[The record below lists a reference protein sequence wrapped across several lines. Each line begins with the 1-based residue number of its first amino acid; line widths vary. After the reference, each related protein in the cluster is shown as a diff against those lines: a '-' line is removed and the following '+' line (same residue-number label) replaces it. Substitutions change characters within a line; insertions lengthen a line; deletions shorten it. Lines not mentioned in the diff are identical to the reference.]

1 MKGIAAR
8 GVRESVMESKLLT
21 QETALVTGAA
31 SGIGRGIAMA
41 IAREGARVVLSDIEA
56 QRGEETAAAL
66 RREGCD
72 ASFMAAD
79 LSASDGAETL
89 LKGGLDKFGTPSIFV
104 HAASPRR
111 LEADN
116 ILNVSG
122 DTWDRMLSV
131 NVRSGFLL
139 AREIAKRMM
148 ANGIRGRMLF
158 VTSPHAGTPRNL
170 PHYSAAKAGQTMV
183 VKELAKALGPH
194 GIRVNAIAPGA
205 VPGGGF
211 DARGAGIERLIRCTS
226 LRRLGTP
233 EEIAGMAVALLA
245 DRFSAY
251 VTGTTV
257 VVDGG
262 LSLHNWIES
271 PEL

>member
-1 MKGIAAR
+1 
-8 GVRESVMESKLLT
+8 MEAKLLA
-21 QETALVTGAA
+21 QDTALVTGAA
-31 SGIGRGIAMA
+31 SGIGRGIAIA
-41 IAREGARVVLSDIEA
+41 IAREGGRVLLCDIDV
-56 QRGEETAAAL
+56 QRGEETAASL

-72 ASFMAAD
+72 ASFIAAD
-79 LSASDGAETL
+79 LGTPEGPGTFL
-89 LKGGLDKFGTPSIFV
+89 TGGLDKFGIPSIFV
-104 HAASPRR
+104 HAASPQR
-111 LEADN
+111 LETDN
-116 ILNVSG
+116 ILDVSD

-131 NVRSGFLL
+131 NLRAGFIL
-139 AREIAKRMM
+139 AREIARRMM
-148 ANGIRGRMLF
+148 AHAVRGRMLF
-158 VTSPHAGTPRNL
+158 VTSAHAATPRNL

-211 DARGAGIERLIRCTS
+211 DASGAGIERLTRCTS

-233 EEIAGMAVALLA
+233 EEIAGMALALLA

-262 LSLHNWIES
+262 LSLHNWIEP

>member
-1 MKGIAAR
+1 
-8 GVRESVMESKLLT
+8 MEAKLLAR
-21 QETALVTGAA
+21 ETAFVTGAA
-31 SGIGRGIAMA
+31 SGIGRGIA
-41 IAREGARVVLSDIEA
+41 IALAKEGARVALCDIEA

-72 ASFMAAD
+72 ASFIAAD
-79 LSASDGAETL
+79 LSTPDGADTF
-89 LKGGLDKFGTPSIFV
+89 LKRGLDQFGTPSIFV

-111 LEADN
+111 LEVDN

-122 DTWDRMLSV
+122 ETWDRMLAV
-131 NVRSGFLL
+131 NLRSGFLL
-139 AREIAKRMM
+139 AREIARKMM
-148 ANGIRGRMLF
+148 ADGVRGRMLF

-170 PHYSAAKAGQTMV
+170 PHYSAAKAGQTMI

-211 DARGAGIERLIRCTS
+211 DASGAGIERLTRCTS
-226 LRRLGTP
+226 LRRLGAP
-233 EEIAGMAVALLA
+233 EDIAGMALALLV

-257 VVDGG
+257 VVDVG
-262 LSLHNWIES
+262 LSLHNWIEP

>member
-1 MKGIAAR
+1 MD
-8 GVRESVMESKLLT
+8 VKLLA

-31 SGIGRGIAMA
+31 SGIGRGIAIA
-41 IAREGARVVLSDIEA
+41 LAREGARVALSDIDA
-56 QRGEETAAAL
+56 KGGEEAAAAL

-72 ASFMAAD
+72 AKFIAAD
-79 LSASDGAETL
+79 LAAPDGAEML
-89 LKGGLDKFGTPSIFV
+89 LNGGLEQIGTPSIFV

-116 ILNVSG
+116 ILDVSA

-131 NVRSGFLL
+131 NLRSGFLL
-139 AREIAKRMM
+139 ARGIGRRMM
-148 ANGIRGRMLF
+148 TEGVRGRMLF
-158 VTSPHAGTPRNL
+158 ITSLHADSPRNL

-183 VKELAKALGPH
+183 VKELARALGPH

-205 VPGGGF
+205 IPGGGF
-211 DARGAGIERLIRCTS
+211 DASGAGIDRLIRCTS

-233 EEIAGMAVALLA
+233 EEVAGMALALLV

-262 LSLHNWIES
+262 IALHNWIEP

>member
-1 MKGIAAR
+1 
-8 GVRESVMESKLLT
+8 MERKLLAHD
-21 QETALVTGAA
+21 TALVTGAA
-31 SGIGRGIAMA
+31 SGIGRGIATA
-41 IAREGARVVLSDIEA
+41 IAREGARVMLSDSDA
-56 QRGEETAAAL
+56 QRGEEAASAL
-66 RREGCD
+66 REEGCD
-72 ASFMAAD
+72 ASFMTAD
-79 LSASDGAETL
+79 LAVADGAETL
-89 LKGGLDKFGTPSIFV
+89 LMGALDKFGTPSIFV
-104 HAASPRR
+104 HSASPRR

-116 ILNVSG
+116 ILDVSG
-122 DTWDRMLSV
+122 ATWDRMLSV
-131 NVRSGFLL
+131 NLRSGFLL
-139 AREIAKRMM
+139 AREIARKMM
-148 ANGIRGRMLF
+148 TDGVQGRMLF
-158 VTSPHAGTPRNL
+158 VTSAHAGTPRNL

-211 DARGAGIERLIRCTS
+211 DARGAGIERLTHCTS

-233 EEIAGMAVALLA
+233 EEIAGMALALLV

-262 LSLHNWIES
+262 LSLHNWIEP